1 MYEFLDNLLINIRL
15 ILIILDKIIIK
26 LILLTQIF

>member
-15 ILIILDKIIIK
+15 ILIILDKIITK